1 MHCSLLEGGI
11 LDMHIWDS
19 AQLVLAENEA
29 FFFLHLPSSHVSWLE
44 IIFFIKRRLL
54 LLLWEVQDLTLE
66 TCLYRH
72 AVRSRLFIMIQDHYY
87 TPTTPFSLWPNEVI
101 LIWVEL
107 NRGSVWVK
115 NLFERFRRFYP
126 TQEVTTGELEKVQ
139 PVQVNGHLN
148 RLSQGSTW
156 KRWHFQVCCQRGWQ
170 MEWTLPADVQDTE
183 QEPRSENRF
192 TNRSTSSCLFNTYK
206 HLFKPFFHEKVE
218 QLWQQSPAL
227 TLTKRFLTF
236 LSLHVV
242 PQIFGALAPH

>member
-29 FFFLHLPSSHVSWLE
+29 FFFLHLPSRNVSWLE

-107 NRGSVWVK
+107 NRGDISK
-115 NLFERFRRFYP
+115 LLSERMTDGVDPASRRARYRTS
-126 TQEVTTGELEKVQ
+126 TQVRDQL
-139 PVQVNGHLN
+139 
-148 RLSQGSTW
+148 
-156 KRWHFQVCCQRGWQ
+156 
-170 MEWTLPADVQDTE
+170 
-183 QEPRSENRF
+183 
-192 TNRSTSSCLFNTYK
+192 TNRSTSTCLFNT
-206 HLFKPFFHEKVE
+206 
-218 QLWQQSPAL
+218 
-227 TLTKRFLTF
+227 
-236 LSLHVV
+236 
-242 PQIFGALAPH
+242 